1 MSQYDIRPNSKCQNG
16 ILNVKPRYSA
26 RFRMSKNEKRK
37 TKSEYLKPKNK
48 YVYRKTKRENKKRKT
63 NIRKN
68 ENRKTNQLQLAQ
80 DF

>member
-1 MSQYDIRPNSKCQNG
+1 MSKWDFECQTT
-16 ILNVKPRYSA
+16 ILGPISNVKKRKA
-26 RFRMSKNEKRK
+26 KKEKRILK
-37 TKSEYLKPKNK
+37 TEKQICVP
-48 YVYRKTKRENKKRKT
+48 KRENKKRKT